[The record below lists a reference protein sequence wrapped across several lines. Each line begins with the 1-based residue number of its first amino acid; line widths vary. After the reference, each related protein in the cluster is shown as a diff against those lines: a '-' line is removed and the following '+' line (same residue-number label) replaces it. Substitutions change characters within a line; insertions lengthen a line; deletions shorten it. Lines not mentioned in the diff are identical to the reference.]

1 MTQYHPK
8 KESTASDRPP
18 SSQTINERFSFILA
32 SNGTESFPLVVH
44 EKARQNKVKEYS
56 GVRCPRQKCRN

>member
-44 EKARQNKVKEYS
+44 EKAR
-56 GVRCPRQKCRN
+56 